1 MGQCSTERGNALLIT
16 LVVVTLIGVIGLSSA
31 QLALASL
38 KRQARLEDST
48 AAYQVA
54 LAGIEDGLLRWR
66 HNRDVETPTG
76 GACIEAPTV
85 RTNYVERVVL
95 AEGATAT
102 RPCVDVLTSPTPDSA
117 TPTYDLKIWYMH
129 PPGTAE
135 DVRTVARSDGSSVPA
150 LKQDATVEY
159 RLRDAATSSLRLGV
173 RPSSLG
179 AVNHVID
186 LLGLKGDVLVEKQP
200 IRLPSASSVPS
211 AIGYELSDDTSTPNG
226 AVQFV
231 GEPDRL
237 RLKFFGADLARYAI
251 DPGQGGQIS
260 SRYTTIESTGYYGGV
275 KRKLVV
281 QLDRFGN
288 ALYAPFDFVLFAGD
302 GDITASE

>member
-1 MGQCSTERGNALLIT
+1 MGQRSTERGNALLIT

-31 QLALASL
+31 QLALSSL
-38 KRQARLEDST
+38 KRQARLEDSA

-66 HNRDVETPTG
+66 HNRDVEAPTG
-76 GACIEAPTV
+76 GTCIEAPTV

-95 AEGATAT
+95 ADGATVT
-102 RPCVDVLTSPTPDSA
+102 TPCVDVLTSPRPDSA

-129 PPGTAE
+129 PPGVLE

-159 RLRDAATSSLRLGV
+159 RLRDAARGSVRIGV
-173 RPSSLG
+173 RPSSLSS
-179 AVNHVID
+179 VNHVID
-186 LLGLKGDVLVEKQP
+186 LLGLRGDVLVDKQP
-200 IRLPSASSVPS
+200 IRLPNAD
-211 AIGYELSDDTSTPNG
+211 GYELNSDASTPSG
-226 AVQFV
+226 VVQFT

-237 RLKFFGADLARYAI
+237 RLKFFGSDLARYAI
-251 DPGQGGQIS
+251 YPGEGGQIS

-275 KRKLVV
+275 KRRLVA